1 MDVEAAIEMA
11 SSKNLDLVKIA
22 PLANPPVC
30 KIMDY
35 GKYMF
40 EQAKKEKEAKKKQKL
55 IDIKEVRLS
64 VHIGENDFNT
74 KLKNAIKFLKAKNK
88 VKAVVRLRGREMARS
103 SVGFELLDKFKT
115 ACEDYGT
122 IDRPSKLEGRSVV
135 CIIAPKTTENKA

>member
-74 KLKNAIKFLKAKNK
+74 KLKNAIK
-88 VKAVVRLRGREMARS
+88 
-103 SVGFELLDKFKT
+103 
-115 ACEDYGT
+115 
-122 IDRPSKLEGRSVV
+122 
-135 CIIAPKTTENKA
+135 